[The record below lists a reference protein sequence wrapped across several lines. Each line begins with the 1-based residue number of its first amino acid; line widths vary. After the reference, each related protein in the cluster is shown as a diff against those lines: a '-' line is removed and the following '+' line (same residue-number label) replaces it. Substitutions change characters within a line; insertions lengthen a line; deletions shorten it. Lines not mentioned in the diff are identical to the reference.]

1 MLIDLF
7 IKKKN
12 RISYHKAS
20 SKGDLMNVLEIYDYN
35 VSIENN
41 DLFHIL
47 K

>member
-7 IKKKN
+7 IKREN
-12 RISYHKAS
+12 RISHYQDI
-20 SKGDLMNVLEIYDYN
+20 SKVDFINVLEIYDYN

-41 DLFHIL
+41 ALFHIL